1 MILRLMI
8 LKLKMN
14 SQGLSLLI
22 FVFILSW
29 IYKTYFV
36 NLIENII
43 SMQSQCMVLM
53 FAAIITQLDNITLYY
68 DLNNKNNICEEND
81 FYIKV
86 IGNQAIQLEKNKII
100 IYNLI
105 KFNEINIENTN
116 NSFIQNRR
124 LRQSNSF

>member
-1 MILRLMI
+1 MI

-43 SMQSQCMVLM
+43 SIQSQCMTLM
-53 FAAIITQLDNITLYY
+53 FVAIITQLDNITLYY
-68 DLNNKNNICEEND
+68 DLNNKNDICEEND

>member
-1 MILRLMI
+1 MI

-43 SMQSQCMVLM
+43 SIQSQCMTLM
-53 FAAIITQLDNITLYY
+53 FVAIITQLDNITLYY
-68 DLNNKNNICEEND
+68 DLNNKNDICEEKD

>member
-1 MILRLMI
+1 MI

-29 IYKTYFV
+29 IYKTYF
-36 NLIENII
+36 IDII
-43 SMQSQCMVLM
+43 SNVISIQSQCMGLL
-53 FAAIITQLDNITLYY
+53 FIAIITQLDNITLYY
-68 DLNNKNNICEEND
+68 DLNNKNTICEQND
-81 FYIKV
+81 YYIKV

-105 KFNEINIENTN
+105 KFNEINIETTN
-116 NSFIQNRR
+116 MNNQNIENRR

>member
-1 MILRLMI
+1 
-8 LKLKMN
+8 MN

-43 SMQSQCMVLM
+43 SMQSQCMALM
-53 FAAIITQLDNITLYY
+53 FVAIIIQLDNIILYY
-68 DLNNKNNICEEND
+68 DLNNKKTILDEND
-81 FYIKV
+81 YYIKI

>member
-1 MILRLMI
+1 
-8 LKLKMN
+8 
-14 SQGLSLLI
+14 
-22 FVFILSW
+22 
-29 IYKTYFV
+29 
-36 NLIENII
+36 
-43 SMQSQCMVLM
+43 MQSQCMALM
-53 FAAIITQLDNITLYY
+53 FVAIIIQLDNIILYY
-68 DLNNKNNICEEND
+68 DLNNKKTILDEND
-81 FYIKV
+81 YYIKI